1 MGRTGR
7 RGPII
12 LSLTRSTLR
21 PPPLA
26 PRLSQASSFL
36 AQGEGGALEASADPV
51 LFPSQAPS
59 RTEDSLHGGK
69 APLLSHRPSRVRKEG
84 AWEGGRVGAL
94 AGRPHPAQGRAAQP
108 GHLSNQVS

>member
-1 MGRTGR
+1 MLPGLRLAVGRTGR

-36 AQGEGGALEASADPV
+36 AQGEGGALEASAEVPQT
-51 LFPSQAPS
+51 LFC
-59 RTEDSLHGGK
+59 SLARH
-69 APLLSHRPSRVRKEG
+69 
-84 AWEGGRVGAL
+84 
-94 AGRPHPAQGRAAQP
+94 
-108 GHLSNQVS
+108 